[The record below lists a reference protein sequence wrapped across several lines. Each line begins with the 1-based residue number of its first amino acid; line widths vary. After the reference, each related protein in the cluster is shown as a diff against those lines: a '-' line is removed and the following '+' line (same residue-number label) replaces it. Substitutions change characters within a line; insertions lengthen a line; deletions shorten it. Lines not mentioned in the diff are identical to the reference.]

1 MRQFILKMS
10 APQFSL
16 TCAFPGS
23 DDLASETATERSLDI
38 FSSLSICI
46 YRQLLITFTLQG
58 FMEMR

>member
-23 DDLASETATERSLDI
+23 DGLASEIAIE
-38 FSSLSICI
+38 
-46 YRQLLITFTLQG
+46 G
-58 FMEMR
+58 P